1 MKVVDN
7 PTIELEEKDIKVIEG
22 IYEMIKHIPC
32 SSLYCNKCPF
42 NTICNYVDINK
53 SKENTILIIQ
63 KALNEALI
71 KE

>member
-22 IYEMIKHIPC
+22 IREMIKDMPC
-32 SSLYCNKCPF
+32 SSLFCNRCPF
-42 NTICNYVDINK
+42 GTVCEYIDLNK
-53 SKENTILIIQ
+53 STESMVLNIQ

-71 KE
+71 E